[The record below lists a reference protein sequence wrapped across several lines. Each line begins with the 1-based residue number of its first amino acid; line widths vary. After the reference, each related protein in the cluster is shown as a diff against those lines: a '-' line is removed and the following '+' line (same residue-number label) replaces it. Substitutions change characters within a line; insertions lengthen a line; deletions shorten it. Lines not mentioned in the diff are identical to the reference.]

1 MKTSRL
7 TPNKAALDAAVRFMA
22 NDPRGRAFLQWLLVK
37 ECDVEMPMSAATF
50 EHDESRRELGR
61 KIRQLIA
68 DNYNRSK
75 IVEIE
80 EESHG

>member
-1 MKTSRL
+1 MTTSRNV
-7 TPNKAALDAAVRFMA
+7 PNKETLSAAVRFLA
-22 NDPRGRAFLQWLLVK
+22 QEPHGRIFLQWLLCK
-37 ECDVEMPMSAATF
+37 ECDVEMPMHAATF

-68 DNYNRSK
+68 DNYNRQK

-80 EESHG
+80 EEIHG

>member
-1 MKTSRL
+1 MKTSRQK
-7 TPNKAALDAAVRFMA
+7 PNKATLDAAVRFLA
-22 NDPRGRAFLQWLLVK
+22 NDPHGRAFLQWLLVA
-37 ECDVEMPMSAATF
+37 ECDVEMPMMAATF

-68 DNYNRSK
+68 DNYNRTK

-80 EESHG
+80 EEKHG

>member
-1 MKTSRL
+1 MKTSRQV
-7 TPNKAALDAAVRFMA
+7 PNKATLDASVRFMV
-22 NDPRGRAFLQWLLVK
+22 NDPRGRAFLQWLLCK
-37 ECDVEMPMSAATF
+37 ECDVEMPMMAPTF

-68 DNYNRSK
+68 DNYNRTK

-80 EESHG
+80 EEQHG